1 MNNRRITNNKLLLL
15 ICGTIL
21 SVVIIFSVVTRL
33 ANKDDNESE
42 IYTIYTIRESE
53 PIVFEGLVEAK
64 SVQEVYMDASLGTI
78 SEFFVE
84 NFQEV
89 EEGTPLFNYVNED
102 NQYLLDEQ
110 KRVYQR
116 VENRLA
122 NTEAD
127 LANAQSGLK
136 TIEENIDVTEN
147 ELKNYKDSTQMP
159 EIVSDVLDNNIEK
172 VESEEVELPVSYNPL
187 LNSEKQTLENKL
199 LEFESEKSELQMEI
213 EASQTTIQEYKEQVE
228 DVTAEVER
236 LQNNIKTTIKSRVNG
251 VIEIDKDIEDFN
263 DVREGPLALIVS
275 NDVEIN
281 SSVSEFDYKNI
292 YEGASVE
299 IRIPNDDQIVD
310 GKITS
315 IDRRPSNGATT
326 IESSNDS
333 SRYIFTVNPD
343 EFIQYG
349 YSVLIAI
356 YQNTIKLPKSSVL
369 KENDLSYVY
378 VYKNGIAERKS
389 VEVEEEGD
397 LYRLES
403 GLDIDDEILLDV
415 SKDLEDGEEVMVQY
429 D

>member
-1 MNNRRITNNKLLLL
+1 MNNRRITNNKLLLF

>member
-1 MNNRRITNNKLLLL
+1 MNNRRITNNKLLLF

-199 LEFESEKSELQMEI
+199 LEFESEESELQMEI

-236 LQNNIKTTIKSRVNG
+236 LQNNITTTIKSRVNG

-299 IRIPNDDQIVD
+299 IRIPNDDQTVD
-310 GKITS
+310 GKITF

-369 KENDLSYVY
+369 KENDLSYVF

-397 LYRLES
+397 LYKLES

>member
-1 MNNRRITNNKLLLL
+1 MNKRRITNNKLLLL

-42 IYTIYTIRESE
+42 IYTIYTVRESE

-102 NQYLLDEQ
+102 NQYLLEEQ

-172 VESEEVELPVSYNPL
+172 VESEETELTVPYNPL
-187 LNSEKQTLENKL
+187 LNSEKETLENKL
-199 LEFESEKSELQMEI
+199 LEFESEESELQMEI
-213 EASQTTIQEYKEQVE
+213 EASQTTVQEYKEQVE

-236 LQNNIKTTIKSRVNG
+236 LQNNITTTIKSRVNG

-263 DVREGPLALIVS
+263 EVREGPLVLIVS

-281 SSVSEFDYKNI
+281 SSVSEFDYENI

-299 IRIPNDDQIVD
+299 IRIPNDDQTVD
-310 GKITS
+310 GKITF

-369 KENDLSYVY
+369 KENDLSYVF

-397 LYRLES
+397 LYKLES